1 MSLKDRI
8 KNLAGGDA
16 NKAQILLRVYMMER
30 FLERLS
36 RSRYRDNF
44 VLKGGVLVSSL
55 VGIEYRTTM
64 DIDSTIRSLT
74 LDQENAK
81 RIIEEIARIPLEDG
95 VSFEIQSEENI
106 MEDLDYPGIRFVL
119 IGRVGNM
126 RQPIKIDLSTGDPMT
141 PSAIEFPYR
150 LMLEERSI
158 GLLSYNL
165 ETLLAEKLET
175 AISRGK
181 ANTRMRDFYD
191 IHMLYT
197 QKSEKIDLEMLA
209 LAFLAT
215 CGHRGTLFLATSA
228 KKTLE
233 SVAEDKAMEMAWRR
247 FQRSIRF
254 AEGLTW
260 EEVNKT
266 VHQLWS
272 LMEKKLPFPEEGKVE
287 KS

>member
-106 MEDLDYPGIRFVL
+106 MED
-119 IGRVGNM
+119 
-126 RQPIKIDLSTGDPMT
+126 STIQ
-141 PSAIEFPYR
+141 AF
-150 LMLEERSI
+150 
-158 GLLSYNL
+158 
-165 ETLLAEKLET
+165 
-175 AISRGK
+175 
-181 ANTRMRDFYD
+181 
-191 IHMLYT
+191 
-197 QKSEKIDLEMLA
+197 A
-209 LAFLAT
+209 LCSSGAS
-215 CGHRGTLFLATSA
+215 GT
-228 KKTLE
+228 
-233 SVAEDKAMEMAWRR
+233 
-247 FQRSIRF
+247 
-254 AEGLTW
+254 
-260 EEVNKT
+260 
-266 VHQLWS
+266 
-272 LMEKKLPFPEEGKVE
+272 
-287 KS
+287 